1 MKAFGFAFL
10 WTHLTLLSVSTNN
23 VSLDEGRML
32 VSWSYDAATD
42 KLILQVNA
50 TTVGWV
56 GFGFAL
62 FAPNNMQDYDVILAG
77 YKDGSGYIYVSFN
90 LVL

>member
-1 MKAFGFAFL
+1 MKAFGFASL
-10 WTHLTLLSVSTNN
+10 WTHPILSSVSINN

-42 KLILQVNA
+42 KLSFQVNA

-77 YKDGSGYIYVSFN
+77 YKDGSGCIYVSFN